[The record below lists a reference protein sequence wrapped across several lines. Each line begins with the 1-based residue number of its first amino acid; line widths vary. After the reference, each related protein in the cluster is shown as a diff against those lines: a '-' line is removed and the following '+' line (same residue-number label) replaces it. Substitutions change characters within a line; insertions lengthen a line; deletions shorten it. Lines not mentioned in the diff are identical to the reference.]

1 MKVCICVEVFP
12 AHISLSSQMF
22 VLLFAERHVGD
33 LGNIVADAEGKVDYT
48 FHDKVISLKGT
59 NNIIGRT
66 LIVHADEDDLG
77 RGDFPDSKTT
87 GHAGARVSCGVI
99 GIGL

>member
-1 MKVCICVEVFP
+1 
-12 AHISLSSQMF
+12 MF